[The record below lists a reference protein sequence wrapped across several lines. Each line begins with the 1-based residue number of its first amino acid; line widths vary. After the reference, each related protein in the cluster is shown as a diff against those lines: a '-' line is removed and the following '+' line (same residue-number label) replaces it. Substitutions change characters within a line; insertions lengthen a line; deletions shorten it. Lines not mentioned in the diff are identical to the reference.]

1 MVMLGQ
7 LEWGYWSLA
16 GFSHSPILIMH
27 TVRSWIKNTMA
38 KTKDCIYIQS
48 VQVRFLL
55 ERVKR
60 CTNLG

>member
-7 LEWGYWSLA
+7 LERGYWSLA

-38 KTKDCIYIQS
+38 KI
-48 VQVRFLL
+48 
-55 ERVKR
+55 KR
-60 CTNLG
+60 LPLRL